1 MLTGGVS
8 EKGDDAEE
16 KELSCSNSTDENAE
30 KELTTYCAPK
40 TNWQSFFFF
49 SVYVHPHD
57 QNLLPRRKTMENINN
72 CRFCNLIDNKN
83 ATL

>member
-40 TNWQSFFFF
+40 TNWQSFFF
-49 SVYVHPHD
+49 
-57 QNLLPRRKTMENINN
+57 LLSLCTCTRSEPFAKKENNGKYKQLSILQFD
-72 CRFCNLIDNKN
+72 R
-83 ATL
+83 